1 MNKYIT
7 SITLS
12 AILLAVS
19 SAGASEFAGSYLGGK
34 LGVNSSDFNGPAVV
48 NGVAANL
55 ANMSSKDATVFG
67 LEGGRNWDMS
77 SYLLGVDFFIDSNEK
92 ATHTV
97 SKSGVAGSANFGSTV
112 YGLDLKLGLPNGYW
126 MPYAKL
132 GYGSGKSSGDFAV
145 SGNGIHAGLGVEYKF
160 SPHWSVLGELSTHA
174 ADGTNTKLN
183 NNNFTIG
190 VNYFFRVP
198 KAAPVIA
205 AAEPVAVPKP
215 EPIPEPKAEPAPP
228 PPAPVPVP
236 QLKESWKIIKEQK
249 PVVIEGANF
258 DFDSSKLRPTAAAKL
273 QPVVDFANKYPDAG
287 IDVHGYTSSV
297 GAPAYN
303 QKLSERRAESVK
315 AYLVSKGIDA
325 SRITTKGYGETEPVA
340 DNKTREGRAANR
352 RVEVHYVIMEEK
364 KVRVVK

>member
-7 SITLS
+7 GITLS
-12 AILLAVS
+12 AILLAVPN
-19 SAGASEFAGSYLGGK
+19 AGASELAGSYLGGR

-190 VNYFFRVP
+190 VNYFFRAP
-198 KAAPVIA
+198 KAAPVGST
-205 AAEPVAVPKP
+205 PH
-215 EPIPEPKAEPAPP
+215 
-228 PPAPVPVP
+228 
-236 QLKESWKIIKEQK
+236 S
-249 PVVIEGANF
+249 
-258 DFDSSKLRPTAAAKL
+258 
-273 QPVVDFANKYPDAG
+273 
-287 IDVHGYTSSV
+287 
-297 GAPAYN
+297 
-303 QKLSERRAESVK
+303 
-315 AYLVSKGIDA
+315 
-325 SRITTKGYGETEPVA
+325 
-340 DNKTREGRAANR
+340 
-352 RVEVHYVIMEEK
+352 
-364 KVRVVK
+364 